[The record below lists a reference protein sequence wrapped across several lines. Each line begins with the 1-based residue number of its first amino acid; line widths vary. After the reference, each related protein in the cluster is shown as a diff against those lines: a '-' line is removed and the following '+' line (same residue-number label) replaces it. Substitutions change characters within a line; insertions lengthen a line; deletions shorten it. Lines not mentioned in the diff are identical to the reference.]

1 MVKAI
6 SFYLFQEISLE
17 TIVSIERSHNYLL
30 LTIRSIL
37 LKVLVVNYLVHIKN
51 GNNTVF
57 YVFYMDFFV
66 WMQLFLTWMASL

>member
-1 MVKAI
+1 MVKAL

-37 LKVLVVNYLVHIKN
+37 LKVLVVNYLVHIKD
-51 GNNTVF
+51 GNNTIF
-57 YVFYMDFFV
+57 NEFYMG
-66 WMQLFLTWMASL
+66 FLDGCSYF

>member
-17 TIVSIERSHNYLL
+17 TIVSIGRSHNYLL

-37 LKVLVVNYLVHIKN
+37 LKVLVVNYLVHIN
-51 GNNTVF
+51 GGNNTVF

-66 WMQLFLTWMASL
+66 WMQLFLIWMASL